1 MIHRQ
6 VQSFTDSACDGGLA
20 LLGAVVRDAVRDP
33 EGLDLDLTSLGC
45 SDDLL
50 SSSVTELASSDDSS
64 GAAALSSSAALSS
77 TSVLR
82 FLCGEGLR
90 ILRDV
95 SL

>member
-1 MIHRQ
+1 M
-6 VQSFTDSACDGGLA
+6 GL
-20 LLGAVVRDAVRDP
+20 G
-33 EGLDLDLTSLGC
+33 LDLTSLDC

-50 SSSVTELASSDDSS
+50 SSSITELASSDDSS

-82 FLCGEGLR
+82 FLWGEGLR